1 MNPAGTACAPRSV
14 TVMNIGGGV
23 LPVSVASITGVVTHT
38 CSRPMACAVVAVAV
52 GQSCSI
58 QVRFGS
64 AARGGATAALRVVTD
79 AATSP
84 DIVALA
90 GDGFARAPAVGFI
103 WQLIQPHRIGC
114 RRHVLTVES
123 ATVTTPVL
131 FTRPSS
137 AR

>member
-1 MNPAGTACAPRSV
+1 MREIDRWPAPSW
-14 TVMNIGGGV
+14 
-23 LPVSVASITGVVTHT
+23 PW
-38 CSRPMACAVVAVAV
+38 P

-58 QVRFGS
+58 PVRFRS
-64 AARGGATAALRVVTD
+64 AARGGAAAALMVVTD

-84 DIVALA
+84 DTVALT
-90 GDGFARAPAVGFI
+90 GDGFARAPASGFI
-103 WQLIQPHRIGC
+103 WQLIQPDRMGC